1 MTSDEQVWLS
11 RAQVATRLGVSTQTV
26 YRWTREGRLPAY
38 KGPGGQY
45 RHKIEDIDSVVE
57 KIPTIPADIS
67 KQEYADMLEAMLGP
81 AEAEGGFTYAPDSKE
96 W

>member
-1 MTSDEQVWLS
+1 MATNEDENQAWLT

-38 KGPGGQY
+38 RGPGGQY
-45 RHKIEDIDSVVE
+45 RHKLEDIDAVIE
-57 KIPTIPADIS
+57 KIPTDIP
-67 KQEYADMLEAMLGP
+67 KEQYADMLEAMLGP
-81 AEAEGGFTYAPDSKE
+81 AEAEGDFTYAPEQD